1 MTETVMVKA
10 GASEHYRWQG
20 RTLILHCQ
28 LQPKASSN
36 EIAGVQADKLK
47 IRITAPPVDG
57 KANAHLI
64 KFLSK
69 QFGVAK
75 KSIQIMSGESSRYKI
90 IEISSPTRLP
100 EQALIQTTRPDN

>member
-1 MTETVMVKA
+1 MIEVGTA
-10 GASEHYRWQG
+10 EHYRWQG
-20 RTLILHCQ
+20 QTLILHCQ

-36 EIAGVQADKLK
+36 EIVGVQADKLK

-57 KANAHLI
+57 KANTHLI

-75 KSIQIMSGESSRYKI
+75 QHIQIISGESSRYKI
-90 IEISSPTRLP
+90 IEISSPARLP
-100 EQALIQTTRPDN
+100 EQALIQTTRPDK

>member
-1 MTETVMVKA
+1 MAETVMVKA
-10 GASEHYRWQG
+10 GAAEHYRWQG

-36 EIAGVQADKLK
+36 DIVGVQANKLK

-75 KSIQIMSGESSRYKI
+75 QHVQITSGESSRYKI
-90 IEISSPTRLP
+90 IEISSPTKLP
-100 EQALIQTTRPDN
+100 EHALIQTTRPDN